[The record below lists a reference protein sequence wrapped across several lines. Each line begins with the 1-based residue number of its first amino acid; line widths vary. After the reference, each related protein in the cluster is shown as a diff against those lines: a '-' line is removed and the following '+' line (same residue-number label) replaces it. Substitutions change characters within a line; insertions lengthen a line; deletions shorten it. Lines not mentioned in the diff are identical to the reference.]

1 MKYIKISIPLLA
13 AVFILN
19 SCEKQLNQNN
29 PVTFSDA
36 NAYRTIEDIQ
46 LGVNGAFGRYSA
58 YTTDV
63 YKNSL
68 TSDEAKIGE
77 DNAGSGQIPYRFQY
91 HSDNAETSAGY
102 YEYYSLIEQVNR
114 VLPHVGS
121 VTGGSADRKNELTAD
136 LLGLRALG
144 HFGLMQSFSNNYDPN
159 GLGIAIMTEASV
171 ADINGKPARNT
182 MGEVMAQIDAD
193 LDKAKSLLP
202 EATSSN
208 FSDTV
213 LNKLNIT
220 AYQARIALY
229 KRDYDAAIAFAGEV
243 INSGLVPLTNG
254 SDYQDIW
261 QDASSSESLFRIR
274 YLQSTG
280 VGGLYT
286 GPGVSAIIAP
296 SDKLTNSYDAAD
308 IRLNTFIGLS
318 PSGHRYV
325 KKHGSSSRGP
335 SIVDLKACRIAE
347 MYLIRAEAYAKR
359 SSPDLAAGAADLNL
373 LRQNRIF
380 GYADESF
387 SSANDLVAAVL
398 QERFKELCFE
408 GFRFYDL
415 KRNNLP
421 VERNASDASPAW
433 QTLPAGSPLFVYPIP
448 LDAIS
453 ANPNT
458 VQNPGY

>member
-1 MKYIKISIPLLA
+1 MKSIKNSIILLIA
-13 AVFILN
+13 ACFFS

-36 NAYRTIEDIQ
+36 NAYRTIEDVQ
-46 LGVNGAFGRYSA
+46 LGVNGAFGRYA
-58 YTTDV
+58 AVVTDI

-77 DNAGSGQIPYRFQY
+77 DNGGSGQIAFRFQY
-91 HSDNAETSAGY
+91 HADNAETTAGY

-114 VLPHVGS
+114 VLPHVGT
-121 VTGGSADRKNELTAD
+121 VTGGNVDRKNELTAD

-144 HFGLMQSFSNNYDPN
+144 HFGLLQSFSNNYNPS
-159 GLGIAIMTEASV
+159 GLGVPVMTEASV
-171 ADINGKPARNT
+171 GDINGKPARNT
-182 MGEVMAQIDAD
+182 MGEVMAQIEED
-193 LDKAKSLLP
+193 LTRAKALLP
-202 EATSSN
+202 EATSTN

-229 KRDYDAAIAFAGEV
+229 KGDYDAAIAFASEV

-261 QDASSSESLFRIR
+261 QDLSFSESLFRVRLI
-274 YLQSTG
+274 QSTAL
-280 VGGLYT
+280 GGLYT
-286 GPGVSAIIAP
+286 GPGTSAIIAP

-308 IRLNTFIGLS
+308 IRATTFIGIS
-318 PSGHRYV
+318 GSGHRYV
-325 KKHGSSSRGP
+325 KKHASSSRGP
-335 SIVDLKACRIAE
+335 SIVDIKACRTSE
-347 MYLIRAEAYAKR
+347 MYLIRAEAYAKKA
-359 SSPDLAAGAADLNL
+359 SPDLAAGAADLNL

-380 GYADESF
+380 GYVDETF
-387 SSANDLVAAVL
+387 SSANALITAVL

-408 GFRFYDL
+408 GTRFYDL

-421 VERNASDASPAW
+421 VDRDASDASPAW
-433 QTLPAGSPLFVYPIP
+433 QTLAAGSPLFVYPIS
-448 LDAIS
+448 LDAVK
-453 ANPNT
+453 ANPNL